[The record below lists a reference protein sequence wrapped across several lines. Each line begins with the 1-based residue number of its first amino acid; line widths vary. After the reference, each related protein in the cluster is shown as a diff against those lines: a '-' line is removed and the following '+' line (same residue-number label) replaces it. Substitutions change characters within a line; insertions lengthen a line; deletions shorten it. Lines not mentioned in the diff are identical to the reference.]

1 MFSQKVLSIFDKPKN
16 VGIIKCADGVGE
28 AGNVETGQLVKLYI
42 RVKDEIITE
51 AKFKAYGGILTIAC
65 ASYLTTLIKD
75 MTVDRAKMITCDD
88 LLKDLEIQDNKLCND
103 IDLCLDALISALSE
117 YYRKQLS

>member
-42 RVKDEIITE
+42 RVKDDIITE

-75 MTVDRAKMITCDD
+75 MTVDRAKMITCDA